1 MKVLIATTNAGKVE
15 IYRKAFEDIG
25 AEVVSLKDLNIT
37 ADVEENGSS
46 SVENAVIKAKF
57 YHDLTGMPVFAN
69 DSGLVIDKF
78 APEDQPKLLV
88 RRYKGKNLTDLDMIN
103 LYIEKLNAVGGSSTG
118 YYDVGLAIIDENGKL
133 YTAEFKPRH
142 TFINKASDVVL
153 KGVPLDSLSY
163 DFKSGRYMSEMTR
176 VERQDC
182 EGEEFYKQMDFIKEC
197 FKRS

>member
-1 MKVLIATTNAGKVE
+1 MKVLMATTNAGKVE

-37 ADVEENGSS
+37 ADVEENGNS

-57 YHDLTGMPVFAN
+57 YHELTGMPVFAN

-78 APEDQPKLLV
+78 SAEDQPKLLV
-88 RRYKGKNLTDLDMIN
+88 RRYQGKNLTDLDMIN
-103 LYIEKLNAVGGSSTG
+103 VYIEKLNAVGGLSTG
-118 YYDVGLAIIDENGKL
+118 YYDVGLAAIDENGKL
-133 YTAEFKPRH
+133 YTASFKPRH

-163 DFKSGRYMSEMTR
+163 DFESKRYMSEMTR
-176 VERQDC
+176 EERQHH
-182 EGEEFYKQMDFIKEC
+182 EGEEFYKQMEFIKDC
-197 FKRS
+197 FRC